1 MWKRNKTQG
10 SRVSSRFAGFTLIE
24 LMIVVAILGILA
36 VVAIPAFVRYMRKAK
51 TAEALTSLEKI
62 HVGSVRYYSQVW
74 PDSSGNPQAC
84 QFPANQALTPVAGN
98 PNACCTDGAADGK
111 CEPNEA
117 AWTTP
122 TWQALLFKM
131 SDKHYYNLM
140 YEGGQTGDNARF
152 TAWALGDLDC
162 DGTYSSFKRMG
173 IGNARGPNNT
183 IDCRVS
189 QPWGVYVQDET
200 E

>member
-1 MWKRNKTQG
+1 MCTRKQAQG
-10 SRVSSRFAGFTLIE
+10 SRVSTGLAGFTLIE
-24 LMIVVAILGILA
+24 LMIVVAILGILS

-51 TAEALTSLEKI
+51 TSEALTALEKI
-62 HVGSVRYYSQVW
+62 HTGAVRYYSQVW
-74 PDSSGNPQAC
+74 PDSSGNPQSC
-84 QFPANQALTPVAGN
+84 QFPGVQALTPVAGN

-117 AWTTP
+117 AWTTA

-131 SDKHYYNLM
+131 SDKHYYNYM
-140 YEGGQTGDNARF
+140 FEGGVGDASRY

-162 DGTYSSFKRMG
+162 DGTYASFKRMG
-173 IGNARGPNNT
+173 VGNARGPNNT
-183 IDCRVS
+183 LDCRVS
-189 QPWGVYVQDET
+189 QPWGVYVENET

>member
-1 MWKRNKTQG
+1 MFQ
-10 SRVSSRFAGFTLIE
+10 RFQALKEKKGFTLIE

-51 TAEALTSLEKI
+51 TSEALTALDKI
-62 HVGSVRYYSQVW
+62 HKGSFRYYSKSW
-74 PDSSGNPQAC
+74 ADSSGNPTPC
-84 QFPANQALTPVAGN
+84 QFPANQTLTPVAGN

-117 AWTTP
+117 AWTTA

-131 SDKHYYNLM
+131 SDKHYYNYM
-140 YEGGQTGDNARF
+140 YEGGTVGDNANY

-162 DGTYSSFKRMG
+162 DGTYASFKRMG
-173 IGNARGPNNT
+173 TGRSSGPGNTLN
-183 IDCRVS
+183 CRVE
-189 QPWGVYVQDET
+189 QRWGVYIQDET